1 MTTELRIVA
10 PLDAPIITCATS
22 EEADELS
29 PRMNTTRYYLRNET
43 KSKEPKALGSQDSR
57 ATVKYAETYH
67 RQH

>member
-1 MTTELRIVA
+1 MACHLAE
-10 PLDAPIITCATS
+10 TS

-43 KSKEPKALGSQDSR
+43 KSKEPKALGSKDSR